1 MKKTTIGGI
10 LFAAIVLAAIVYST
24 IQTTQYRCEVCI
36 TFDGR
41 SGCRTAKASTR
52 EQAQRTA
59 TENLCS
65 VLGAAGQA
73 ESRRCETTP
82 TDSVK
87 WLSVN

>member
-1 MKKTTIGGI
+1 VKKTTAAGL

-24 IQTTQYRCEVCI
+24 VATTQFRCEVCI
-36 TFDGR
+36 TYDGR
-41 SGCRTAKASTR
+41 TACRTAKAGTR

-59 TENLCS
+59 TENVCS
-65 VLGAAGQA
+65 VLGAAGQV

-82 TDSVK
+82 ADSIK